1 MLLLLLL
8 FAPGLP
14 SARQSNGPADGCVCS
29 RHQAGTLAKCLL
41 SSQTPDTVYILLVS
55 RIPFC
60 LGHERAEK
68 TYRFRNR
75 TCRESLGA
83 EHICP
88 IPSASLFVCLSPFPS
103 PLLFPFFSM
112 PSLAALLSQPL
123 VFRVTKTH
131 RATRIVEGKDSVPYL
146 RQANSNTLAD
156 YPKRSLIAETPPSP
170 SMPGGRTSFSV
181 LCVSSTLLCPLSIL
195 FIPCCSFVFCP
206 FSCYS
211 FLLPPPRL
219 GPSSSGRAD
228 RRVPTFSRG
237 CPNAEATN
245 KKAAECH
252 LGQ

>member
-1 MLLLLLL
+1 MCVLVIRQERLQSVSCLVRRQTQSTFYWCPEYLSVWDTREQKRRTGFGTEHVEKAWKQNTSAL
-8 FAPGLP
+8 FPLLP
-14 SARQSNGPADGCVCS
+14 SSSVFLLSP
-29 RHQAGTLAKCLL
+29 LL
-41 SSQTPDTVYILLVS
+41 SSLL
-55 RIPFC
+55 P
-60 LGHERAEK
+60 
-68 TYRFRNR
+68 
-75 TCRESLGA
+75 SL
-83 EHICP
+83 
-88 IPSASLFVCLSPFPS
+88 
-103 PLLFPFFSM
+103 SM

-146 RQANSNTLAD
+146 RQANSYTLAD

-211 FLLPPPRL
+211 YLLPPPRL
-219 GPSSSGRAD
+219 GPSSSGHAD

-237 CPNAEATN
+237 CPNAEATD